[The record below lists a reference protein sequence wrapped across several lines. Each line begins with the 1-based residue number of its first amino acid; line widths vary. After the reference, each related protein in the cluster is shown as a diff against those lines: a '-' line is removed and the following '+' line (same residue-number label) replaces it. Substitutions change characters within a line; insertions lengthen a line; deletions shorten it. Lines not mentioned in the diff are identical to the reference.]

1 MYLRWDDRALM
12 KKKDTR
18 LNLRI
23 STEQAERLNK
33 AAEVSEKPASEI
45 VRQAIDRKLAEM
57 ARRYPELQAA

>member
-1 MYLRWDDRALM
+1 M

-23 STEQAERLNK
+23 SAEQAERLTK

-57 ARRYPELQAA
+57 ARRFPELKAA

>member
-1 MYLRWDDRALM
+1 MM

-23 STEQAERLNK
+23 SSEQAERLTK

-57 ARRYPELQAA
+57 ARRYPEIQAA

>member
-1 MYLRWDDRALM
+1 MN
-12 KKKDTR
+12 KKDTR

-33 AAEVSEKPASEI
+33 AAAVSERPASEI

-57 ARRYPELQAA
+57 ARRYPELVAA